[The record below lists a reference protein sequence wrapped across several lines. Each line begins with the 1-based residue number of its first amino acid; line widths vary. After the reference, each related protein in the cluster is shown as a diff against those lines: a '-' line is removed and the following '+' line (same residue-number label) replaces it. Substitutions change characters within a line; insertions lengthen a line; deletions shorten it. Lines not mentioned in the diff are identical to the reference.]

1 MCVGGFTRF
10 LLGFA
15 EFDWISQR
23 LERIWTIGIEINFL
37 ELPSLLGFNSFLP
50 SSILL
55 GPDSQ
60 SLILFIHFRFITTI
74 GIYSV
79 FDVYWIEINF
89 TELPSLLG
97 FNSFFYPVQSFL
109 ELDSQ
114 SLMLFIRFRFI
125 TT

>member
-60 SLILFIHFRFITTI
+60 SLILFIHFRFVTTI

-79 FDVYWIEINF
+79 FDVY
-89 TELPSLLG
+89 
-97 FNSFFYPVQSFL
+97 
-109 ELDSQ
+109 
-114 SLMLFIRFRFI
+114 
-125 TT
+125 